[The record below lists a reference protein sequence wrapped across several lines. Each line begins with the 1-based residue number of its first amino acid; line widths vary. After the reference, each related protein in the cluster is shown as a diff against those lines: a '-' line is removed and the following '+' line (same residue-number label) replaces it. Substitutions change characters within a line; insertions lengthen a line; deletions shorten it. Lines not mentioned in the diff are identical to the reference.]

1 MFKFKNI
8 DSFTAGRFER
18 MGMLRGKRWYTGI
31 QEVNENERAV
41 SLVLFKP
48 KRKEHGDKKVFCAN
62 HYGEVAGYLLALGS
76 RTPACKVELAHLSRY
91 YENIHKERNNG
102 TPEEKDGC
110 ITYSHLEA
118 GEILHH
124 GKLVVDEYLREYPNP
139 EYVFPRNYE
148 NKIDICIASI
158 EEATRNYYKKS
169 PVKRSEE
176 YIEAKVSENKTAAL
190 NMIIYDCLYG
200 NNDRH
205 DENWA
210 MVKNMDGTDISL
222 YPLYDNERVL
232 GLYEN
237 IRTIE
242 ASIENNSV
250 ESDSEKILFSRMTVP
265 EEKERSSSYKDVL
278 EYLMATYEETESLL
292 EKHLKGNPPTKLK
305 MYLERLEGLPRPYID
320 YGTRM
325 YESRYNFAKEL
336 SLKHKENENKAEVKS
351 IKESPYALE
360 NRE

>member
-18 MGMLRGKRWYTGI
+18 MGMLKGKRWYTGM
-31 QEVNENERAV
+31 QKTSDGENEF

-62 HYGEVAGYLLALGS
+62 HYGELVGYLLALGS

-110 ITYSHLEA
+110 ISYSHLER
-118 GEILHH
+118 GELLHH
-124 GKLVVDEYLREYPNP
+124 GKLVVDEYIREHPSP
-139 EYVFPRNYE
+139 EYEYRRNYE
-148 NKIDICIASI
+148 NNIDICIAAI
-158 EEATRNYYKKS
+158 EEETRNFY
-169 PVKRSEE
+169 KRSSIKRQEE
-176 YIEAKVSENKTAAL
+176 YIEAKVLENRKMAI

-210 MVKNMDGTDISL
+210 MVKDSDGRDISL

-237 IRTIE
+237 IR
-242 ASIENNSV
+242 SIENSLKNNSV
-250 ESDSEKILFSRMTVP
+250 ENDSEEILFSRMLAPNAKGT
-265 EEKERSSSYKDVL
+265 SSSYKDVL
-278 EYLMATYEETESLL
+278 RHLISTYSETGELL
-292 EKHLKGNPPTKLK
+292 EKHLKGNPPMKVR
-305 MYLERLEGLPRPYID
+305 MYLDSCENLPKQYVD
-320 YGTRM
+320 YGFRM

-336 SLKHKENENKAEVKS
+336 IRKSKETHKKDLPEN
-351 IKESPYALE
+351 PDDLD
-360 NRE
+360 NR

>member
-18 MGMLRGKRWYTGI
+18 MGMLKGKRWYTGM
-31 QEVNENERAV
+31 QKTADGENEF

-48 KRKEHGDKKVFCAN
+48 KRKEHGDKKIFCAN
-62 HYGEVAGYLLALGS
+62 HYGEVVGYLLALGS
-76 RTPACKVELAHLSRY
+76 RTPACKVELAHLSNY

-110 ITYSHLEA
+110 ISYSHLER
-118 GEILHH
+118 GELLHH
-124 GKLVVDEYLREYPNP
+124 GKLVVDDYIREYPSP
-139 EYVFPRNYE
+139 EYEYRRNYE
-148 NKIDICIASI
+148 NNIDICIAAI
-158 EEATRNYYKKS
+158 EEETRNFY
-169 PVKRSEE
+169 KRSSIKRQEE
-176 YIEAKVSENKTAAL
+176 YIEAKVLENRRAAI

-210 MVKNMDGTDISL
+210 LVKDQEGRDISL

-242 ASIENNSV
+242 NSLKNDSV
-250 ESDSEKILFSRMTVP
+250 ENDSEEILFSRMTVP
-265 EEKERSSSYKDVL
+265 NEKGTSSSYKDVL
-278 EYLMATYEETESLL
+278 MHLIATYSEAGELL
-292 EKHLKGNPPTKLK
+292 EKHLKGNPPMKVR
-305 MYLERLEGLPRPYID
+305 MYLDSCENLPKQYVD
-320 YGTRM
+320 YGFRM

-336 SLKHKENENKAEVKS
+336 IRKSKETHKKDLPEN
-351 IKESPYALE
+351 PDDLE
-360 NRE
+360 NR

>member
-8 DSFTAGRFER
+8 DSFVAGRFER
-18 MGMLRGKRWYTGI
+18 MGMLKGKRWYTGM
-31 QEVNENERAV
+31 QKKADGEDEF

-62 HYGEVAGYLLALGS
+62 HYGEVVGYLLALGS

-110 ITYSHLEA
+110 ISYSHLER
-118 GEILHH
+118 GEMLHH
-124 GKLVVDEYLREYPNP
+124 GKLVIDDYEREHPSEEYISRK
-139 EYVFPRNYE
+139 NYE
-148 NKIDICIASI
+148 NNIDICIAAI
-158 EEATRNYYKKS
+158 EEETRRFYQKS
-169 PVKRSEE
+169 HIKRSEE
-176 YIEAKVSENKTAAL
+176 YIETKVLENRRAAI
-190 NMIIYDCLYG
+190 NMIVYDCLYG

-210 MVKNMDGTDISL
+210 LVKDLDGRDISL

-242 ASIENNSV
+242 ASLENNTV
-250 ESDSEKILFSRMTVP
+250 ENDSEKLLFSRMTVP
-265 EEKERSSSYKDVL
+265 GENGTSSSYKDVL
-278 EYLMATYEETESLL
+278 AHLLATYSETGELL
-292 EKHLKGNPPTKLK
+292 EKHLKGNPPMKLR
-305 MYLERLEGLPRPYID
+305 MYLESCEGLPRPYID
-320 YGTRM
+320 YGSRM

-336 SLKHKENENKAEVKS
+336 IKKNKETHKKDLPEN
-351 IKESPYALE
+351 PGDLD
-360 NRE
+360 NR

>member
-8 DSFTAGRFER
+8 DSFVAGRFER
-18 MGMLRGKRWYTGI
+18 MGMLKGKRWYTGV
-31 QEVNENERAV
+31 QQTPEGENEF

-62 HYGEVAGYLLALGS
+62 HYGEAAGYFLALGS
-76 RTPACKVELAHLSRY
+76 RTHACKVELAHLSCY

-110 ITYSHLEA
+110 ISYSYLER

-124 GKLVVDEYLREYPNP
+124 GKVVVDDYLREHLNQ
-139 EYVFPRNYE
+139 EYMFRKKYE
-148 NKIDICIASI
+148 NKIDITI
-158 EEATRNYYKKS
+158 ETIEYATRNYYEKS
-169 PVKRSEE
+169 PIKRSKE
-176 YIEAKVSENKTAAL
+176 YIESKVSENRKAAL

-210 MVKNMDGTDISL
+210 MVKDIDGRDISL

-237 IRTIE
+237 IRTIKLSLE
-242 ASIENNSV
+242 KDSV
-250 ESDSEKILFSRMTVP
+250 ESDSEKLLFSRMTVP
-265 EEKERSSSYKDVL
+265 DEEGTTSSYKDVL
-278 EYLMATYEETESLL
+278 NYLISNFTETRELI
-292 EKHLKGNPPTKLK
+292 EAHLKGNPPMNVK
-305 MYLERLEGLPRPYID
+305 MYLENLEGLPKEYIE
-320 YGTRM
+320 YASKM

-336 SLKHKENENKAEVKS
+336 VRKENKKSKRFSENPED
-351 IKESPYALE
+351 LE
-360 NRE
+360 NR

>member
-18 MGMLRGKRWYTGI
+18 MGMLKGKRWYTGV
-31 QEVNENERAV
+31 QKTDENENEI

-48 KRKEHGDKKVFCAN
+48 KRKEYGDKKVFCAN
-62 HYGEVAGYLLALGS
+62 HYGEFVGYLLALGS
-76 RTPACKVELAHLSRY
+76 RTPACKVELAHLSCY

-110 ITYSHLEA
+110 ISYSHLEK

-124 GKLVVDEYLREYPNP
+124 GKLVVDEYLREYPRTGY
-139 EYVFPRNYE
+139 EFSRHYE
-148 NKIDICIASI
+148 NNIDICIAAI
-158 EEATRNYYKKS
+158 EEETRNFYRKTDI
-169 PVKRSEE
+169 KRSEE
-176 YIEAKVSENKTAAL
+176 YVEAKVLENRKAAL

-210 MVKNMDGTDISL
+210 MVKKMDGTDISL

-242 ASIENNSV
+242 SSLANNSV
-250 ESDSEKILFSRMTVP
+250 ENDSEKILFSRMTVP
-265 EEKERSSSYKDVL
+265 DEKERSSSYKDVL
-278 EYLMATYEETESLL
+278 MHIISTYSETDELL
-292 EKHLKGNPPTKLK
+292 EKHLKGNPPMKLR
-305 MYLERLEGLPRPYID
+305 MYLESLEGLPRVYID
-320 YGTRM
+320 YGSRM

-336 SLKHKENENKAEVKS
+336 VRKHRENKGKSNVKTFQ
-351 IKESPYALE
+351 E
-360 NRE
+360 NPDDLDNR

>member
-18 MGMLRGKRWYTGI
+18 MGMLKGKRWYTGI
-31 QEVNENERAV
+31 QEINENEHEF

-48 KRKEHGDKKVFCAN
+48 KRKEHGDKKVFCGN
-62 HYGEVAGYLLALGS
+62 HYGEFVGYLLALGS
-76 RTPACKVELAHLSRY
+76 RTHACKVELAHLSSY

-102 TPEEKDGC
+102 TPESKDGC
-110 ITYSHLEA
+110 ISYSHLER

-124 GKLVVDEYLREYPNP
+124 GKLVVDEYLRENPNP
-139 EYVFPRNYE
+139 EYEYRKHYE
-148 NKIDICIASI
+148 NDIDICIAAI
-158 EEATRNYYKKS
+158 EDATRNFYAKS
-169 PVKRSEE
+169 PIKRSKE
-176 YIEAKVSENKTAAL
+176 YIDAKVLENRKAAL

-210 MVKNMDGTDISL
+210 MVKDFDGRDISL

-242 ASIENNSV
+242 SSLANNSV
-250 ESDSEKILFSRMTVP
+250 ETDSEKLLFSRMTVP
-265 EEKERSSSYKDVL
+265 GENQTSSSYKDVL
-278 EYLMATYEETESLL
+278 AYLISTYGEARELL
-292 EKHLKGNPPTKLK
+292 EKHLNGNPPMKVK
-305 MYLERLEGLPRPYID
+305 MYLESCENLPKEYVNF
-320 YGTRM
+320 GSKM
-325 YESRYNFAKEL
+325 YESRHDFAK
-336 SLKHKENENKAEVKS
+336 SLLVKKVQKDEKTS
-351 IKESPYALE
+351 KESELVE
-360 NRE
+360 LT

>member
-18 MGMLRGKRWYTGI
+18 MGMLKGKRWYTGI
-31 QEVNENERAV
+31 QQTPEGEKEF

-62 HYGEVAGYLLALGS
+62 HYGEVVGYLLALGS
-76 RTPACKVELAHLSRY
+76 RTPACKVELAHLSCY

-110 ITYSHLEA
+110 ISYSHLER

-124 GKLVVDEYLREYPNP
+124 GKLVIDDYVREHPSQ
-139 EYVFPRNYE
+139 EFEFRKNYE
-148 NKIDICIASI
+148 NNIDICISAI
-158 EEATRNYYKKS
+158 EEETRKFYQKS
-169 PVKRSEE
+169 QIKRSKE
-176 YIEAKVSENKTAAL
+176 YIEAKVVENRRAAI

-210 MVKNMDGTDISL
+210 MVKDLDGRDISL
-222 YPLYDNERVL
+222 YSLYDNERVL

-242 ASIENNSV
+242 ASLERNTV
-250 ESDSEKILFSRMTVP
+250 ESDSEKLLFSRMTVP
-265 EEKERSSSYKDVL
+265 GENGTSSSYKDVL
-278 EYLMATYEETESLL
+278 AHLLSTYSEAGELL
-292 EKHLKGNPPTKLK
+292 EKHLKGNPPMKLR
-305 MYLERLEGLPRPYID
+305 MYLEACENLPRPYID

-336 SLKHKENENKAEVKS
+336 TRNGKNNTVKNFAEN
-351 IKESPYALE
+351 PDDFE
-360 NRE
+360 NR

>member
-18 MGMLRGKRWYTGI
+18 MGMLKGKRWYTGLKK
-31 QEVNENERAV
+31 NADGENEF

-62 HYGEVAGYLLALGS
+62 HYGEVVGYLLALGS
-76 RTPACKVELAHLSRY
+76 RTPACKVELARLSCY

-102 TPEEKDGC
+102 TPEVKDGC
-110 ITYSHLEA
+110 ISYSHLEKA
-118 GEILHH
+118 EILHH
-124 GKLVVDEYLREYPNP
+124 GKLVIDEYVREHPDVEL
-139 EYVFPRNYE
+139 EYRKNYE
-148 NKIDICIASI
+148 NNIDICIAAI
-158 EEATRNYYKKS
+158 EEETRRFYQKS
-169 PVKRSEE
+169 EIKRSKE
-176 YIEAKVSENKTAAL
+176 YIENKVLENRKAAI

-210 MVKNMDGTDISL
+210 LVKDLDGRDISL

-242 ASIENNSV
+242 ASLENNSV
-250 ESDSEKILFSRMTVP
+250 ENDSEKLLFSRMTVP
-265 EEKERSSSYKDVL
+265 GENGISSSYKDVL
-278 EYLMATYEETESLL
+278 AHLLSTYSETGELL
-292 EKHLKGNPPTKLK
+292 EKHLKGNPPMKLR
-305 MYLERLEGLPRPYID
+305 MYLEACEGLPRPYID
-320 YGTRM
+320 YGSRM

-336 SLKHKENENKAEVKS
+336 IKKNKETHKKDLPEN
-351 IKESPYALE
+351 PDDLD
-360 NRE
+360 NR